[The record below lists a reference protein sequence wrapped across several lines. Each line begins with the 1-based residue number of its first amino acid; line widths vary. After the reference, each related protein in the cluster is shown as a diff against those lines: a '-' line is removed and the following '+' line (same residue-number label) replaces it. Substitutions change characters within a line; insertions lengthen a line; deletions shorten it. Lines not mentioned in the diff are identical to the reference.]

1 MLLHNTT
8 VKGIKLTT
16 TEKDILDKAFEI
28 IDNLDNKLSK
38 YLVIDETKIYTHK
51 EIMRTIGLLE
61 DLVDANSIIG
71 G

>member
-1 MLLHNTT
+1 MDLR
-8 VKGIKLTT
+8 TT
-16 TEKDILDKAFEI
+16 TIRLEQDILDKAFDI
-28 IDNLDNKLSK
+28 IDALDNKLSK

>member
-1 MLLHNTT
+1 MLLHTT
-8 VKGIKLTT
+8 KVNNITLTE
-16 TEKDILDKAFEI
+16 TEKDILDKAFDI
-28 IDNLDNKLSK
+28 IDSLDNKLSK

>member
-8 VKGIKLTT
+8 VKNIKLTT
-16 TEKDILDKAFEI
+16 TEQDILDKAFEI

>member
-8 VKGIKLTT
+8 VKNIKLTP
-16 TEKDILDKAFEI
+16 TEKDILDKAFDI
-28 IDNLDNKLSK
+28 IDSLDNKLSK

>member
-28 IDNLDNKLSK
+28 IDNLDNELSK

>member
-8 VKGIKLTT
+8 VKDIKLTT
-16 TEKDILDKAFEI
+16 TEQDILDKAFDI
-28 IDNLDNKLSK
+28 IDALDNKLSK

>member
-1 MLLHNTT
+1 MLIHTT
-8 VKGIKLTT
+8 KVNNITLTPI
-16 TEKDILDKAFEI
+16 EKDILDKAFDI
-28 IDNLDNKLSK
+28 IDSLDNKLSK

>member
-1 MLLHNTT
+1 MLLHNTKVNNIT
-8 VKGIKLTT
+8 LTE
-16 TEKDILDKAFEI
+16 TEKDILDKAFDI
-28 IDNLDNKLSK
+28 IDALDNKLSK

>member
-1 MLLHNTT
+1 MLLHTT
-8 VKGIKLTT
+8 KVNNITLTP
-16 TEKDILDKAFEI
+16 TEKDILDKAFDI

>member
-1 MLLHNTT
+1 MLLHTT
-8 VKGIKLTT
+8 KVNNITLTE
-16 TEKDILDKAFEI
+16 TEKDILDKAFDI
-28 IDNLDNKLSK
+28 IDALDNKLSK

>member
-1 MLLHNTT
+1 MLLHTT
-8 VKGIKLTT
+8 KVNNITLTP
-16 TEKDILDKAFEI
+16 TEKDILDKAFDI
-28 IDNLDNKLSK
+28 IDSLDNKLSK

>member
-1 MLLHNTT
+1 MLLHTT
-8 VKGIKLTT
+8 KVNNITLTP
-16 TEKDILDKAFEI
+16 TEKDILDKAFDI
-28 IDNLDNKLSK
+28 IDALDNKLSK

>member
-8 VKGIKLTT
+8 VKNIKLTT
-16 TEKDILDKAFEI
+16 TEQDILDKAFDI
-28 IDNLDNKLSK
+28 IDSLDNKLSK

>member
-8 VKGIKLTT
+8 VKDIKLTT
-16 TEKDILDKAFEI
+16 TEKDILDKAFDI
-28 IDNLDNKLSK
+28 IDALDNKLSK